1 MQRSRKALL
10 QRRALKK
17 AICGR
22 NHLYTVSVSLLL
34 VLWGL
39 VFLLNIWISHGD
51 GYNDGSGEFPVGV
64 KTWDEDKPGLN
75 KGSCSID
82 KNPFVEIDS
91 EEHEN
96 FCTTGPKTKSTS
108 CELEVSTN
116 EPKTKSTSFEL
127 ESSEGSKKYF
137 AAVEEQAEVEST
149 NLGSKTGR
157 LPRTVH
163 LGLDEFKSKAF
174 NSKSKSVTGQA
185 GSIIHRMEPG
195 GREYNYASASK
206 GAKVLSYNKE
216 AKGASNILCR
226 DKDKYLRSPCSAEE
240 KFVIIELSEETL
252 VDTIEIANFEHYS
265 SKLKDFEL
273 LGSSAYPTDTW
284 VKLGNFT
291 AENVKHAQRFVLQ
304 EPKWV
309 RYLKVNLLT
318 HYGSEF
324 YCTLSVVEVYGVDAV
339 ERMLED
345 LISVQDNLFVS
356 DDERSDEQKQMLS
369 QPAHNEGDINP
380 NSNVEEESESAI
392 QNTDVKYKLSTIDVP
407 DPVEEIRHQQNGR
420 MPGDTVL
427 KILMQKVRTLDLSSS
442 VLERYLEEL
451 NSRYGSIFKE
461 FDIEIGEK
469 DVLLEK
475 IRLDM
480 RSFLDS
486 KEIMSKQVGDLI
498 SWKSLVSMQL
508 DNILRDNAILRL
520 EVEKVRVNQI
530 YMENKGIV
538 IFLVSLIFGLVALAR
553 VFVDIMLSIYRSENS
568 GKFCMMGS
576 SWFCLL
582 LSCGI
587 VIIVFSL

>member
-1 MQRSRKALL
+1 
-10 QRRALKK
+10 
-17 AICGR
+17 
-22 NHLYTVSVSLLL
+22 
-34 VLWGL
+34 
-39 VFLLNIWISHGD
+39 
-51 GYNDGSGEFPVGV
+51 
-64 KTWDEDKPGLN
+64 
-75 KGSCSID
+75 
-82 KNPFVEIDS
+82 
-91 EEHEN
+91 
-96 FCTTGPKTKSTS
+96 
-108 CELEVSTN
+108 
-116 EPKTKSTSFEL
+116 
-127 ESSEGSKKYF
+127 
-137 AAVEEQAEVEST
+137 
-149 NLGSKTGR
+149 
-157 LPRTVH
+157 
-163 LGLDEFKSKAF
+163 
-174 NSKSKSVTGQA
+174 
-185 GSIIHRMEPG
+185 MEPG

-356 DDERSDEQKQMLS
+356 DDEQSDEQKQMSS
-369 QPAHNEGDINP
+369 QPVHNEGDINP

-392 QNTDVKYKLSTIDVP
+392 QNTDVKYKLSTINVP

-427 KILMQKVRTLDLSSS
+427 KILMQKVRTLDLSLS

-480 RSFLDS
+480 RSFLGS
-486 KEIMSKQVGDLI
+486 KEIMVG
-498 SWKSLVSMQL
+498 
-508 DNILRDNAILRL
+508 
-520 EVEKVRVNQI
+520 E
-530 YMENKGIV
+530 
-538 IFLVSLIFGLVALAR
+538 FLW
-553 VFVDIMLSIYRSENS
+553 
-568 GKFCMMGS
+568 C
-576 SWFCLL
+576 
-582 LSCGI
+582 
-587 VIIVFSL
+587 

>member
-1 MQRSRKALL
+1 MRRSRKAPL

-22 NHLYTVSVSLLL
+22 KHLYTVSVSLLL

-51 GYNDGSGEFPVGV
+51 GYNDGEFPVGV

-82 KNPFVEIDS
+82 KNPLVEIDS

-96 FCTTGPKTKSTS
+96 LCTTGPKTKSTS

-127 ESSEGSKKYF
+127 ESSEGSIKYF
-137 AAVEEQAEVEST
+137 AAVEEQAEVERT

-240 KFVIIELSEETL
+240 KFVIIELSEETV

-356 DDERSDEQKQMLS
+356 DDERSDEQKQMSS
-369 QPAHNEGDINP
+369 QPVHNEGDINP

-392 QNTDVKYKLSTIDVP
+392 QNTDVKYKLSTINVP

-427 KILMQKVRTLDLSSS
+427 KILMQKVRTLDLSLS

-520 EVEKVRVNQI
+520 VSSFLLFCLHH
-530 YMENKGIV
+530 V
-538 IFLVSLIFGLVALAR
+538 IFPLVLVLDFQSSLQIKISDRAPVG
-553 VFVDIMLSIYRSENS
+553 
-568 GKFCMMGS
+568 
-576 SWFCLL
+576 
-582 LSCGI
+582 
-587 VIIVFSL
+587 